1 MDFPSPTYAI
11 NIHARGFKINII
23 TTLAYFFVLTQV
35 KICGGL
41 GHLLWEGFC
50 TEMGIVSYSKR
61 GGIDELVSSGS
72 QYYSWNEL
80 VDSKV
85 TFQRGYMT
93 GYWAFPFPWIFFS
106 LIKENNW
113 LHHVCKYRGLPDQV
127 GLKAALL

>member
-1 MDFPSPTYAI
+1 MGFPSATYAI

-35 KICGGL
+35 KIHGGL

-93 GYWAFPFPWIFFS
+93 GLLSLSFS
-106 LIKENNW
+106 L
-113 LHHVCKYRGLPDQV
+113 DF
-127 GLKAALL
+127 LLSIQ